1 MFLENKLPHILLEA
15 YLSNENK
22 EIEKDEKVEYVGSY
36 LKAYHRIFRPQWLKM
51 FIISSDYF

>member
-51 FIISSDYF
+51 FIIS